1 MPENFN
7 AMNSQQYAR
16 VEDSMSASRAA
27 ASFVLSIAMFVLT
40 AVPVA
45 SPGAEGPGAVG
56 PWPQWR
62 GPNRDNIS
70 TETGLLKEWPKGGPP
85 LAWKAHGI
93 GGGFSTVS
101 IADGKIFTMGDAADA
116 CYVFA
121 LDMEGK
127 ILWKTKVGPIGG
139 GGGYAGPRCTPTIS
153 GKSVVALGQFGD
165 LVCLETADGKLRWRT
180 NLEHQLQGQM
190 MSGWGY
196 AESPLID
203 QDHVICTPGG
213 RQGTMAALDLRTGAI
228 VWRSKELTDQ
238 ASYASPIQVEIDGR
252 RQYIQLT
259 NEHVV
264 GIAADTGKL
273 LWKGARRGETAV
285 IPTPVFKNGE
295 VFVTSGYNAGCN
307 LFKITASSGNFS
319 AKQVYANAHM
329 SVHHGGVILLGDY
342 IYGSADPGIL
352 TCMDFKTG
360 KLKWKDRSVGKG
372 SLTCADGK
380 LYLRAESG
388 TVALV
393 EATPDG
399 YHPISQF
406 DQPDRSDAN
415 AWPHP
420 VIADGK
426 LYLRD
431 QDLLLCYDVK
441 QK

>member
-1 MPENFN
+1 
-7 AMNSQQYAR
+7 
-16 VEDSMSASRAA
+16 
-27 ASFVLSIAMFVLT
+27 
-40 AVPVA
+40 
-45 SPGAEGPGAVG
+45 
-56 PWPQWR
+56 
-62 GPNRDNIS
+62 
-70 TETGLLKEWPKGGPP
+70 
-85 LAWKAHGI
+85 
-93 GGGFSTVS
+93 
-101 IADGKIFTMGDAADA
+101 
-116 CYVFA
+116 
-121 LDMEGK
+121 
-127 ILWKTKVGPIGG
+127 
-139 GGGYAGPRCTPTIS
+139 
-153 GKSVVALGQFGD
+153 
-165 LVCLETADGKLRWRT
+165 
-180 NLEHQLQGQM
+180 
-190 MSGWGY
+190 
-196 AESPLID
+196 
-203 QDHVICTPGG
+203 
-213 RQGTMAALDLRTGAI
+213 
-228 VWRSKELTDQ
+228 
-238 ASYASPIQVEIDGR
+238 
-252 RQYIQLT
+252 
-259 NEHVV
+259 V

-273 LWKGARRGETAV
+273 LWKGARHGETAV

-319 AKQVYANAHM
+319 AKQVYANPHM

-360 KLKWKDRSVGKG
+360 KIKWKDRSVGKG

-415 AWPHP
+415 AWPHA
-420 VIADGK
+420 VVADGK

-431 QDLLLCYDVK
+431 QDLLFCYDVK